1 MKRLDG
7 AEIFDNKCITL
18 TLRTLHCSR
27 EELVFKASNN
37 GYIETVHSLLAQLTH
52 IFTYSTSII
61 NPSG

>member
-37 GYIETVHSLLAQLTH
+37 GYI
-52 IFTYSTSII
+52 
-61 NPSG
+61 